1 MRNFNRLEQELQEA
15 QQQLQTMR
23 HHANDLPNP
32 IEEWQTE
39 AIAEFSFA
47 VEKLDVALEELRSH
61 NEELSAARQEVE
73 LERQHYQKLFEF
85 APDGYLV
92 TDERATIQE
101 ANCAAANLLNIPK
114 QDLVGKPLDIF
125 IALADRDAFHGQWM
139 RVTKLLARSCSS
151 QECASQQCD
160 RYASKLLVKDWE
172 ILLQPR
178 EREPLPVALSLS
190 ATCNRQGKIISL
202 CWLLRDLSDR
212 QHAEQKIREQAA
224 LLDITTDA
232 IFVRDLGD
240 RIRFWNKGAER
251 LYGWS
256 AEEVLGRNVDELLNR
271 KPLPK
276 LAQIQQEVLEKGRW
290 QGELPQVTKDGEEI
304 VVESR
309 WNLARDEQQNPKSI
323 LVVNTDIT
331 STKQLQEQLLRTQ
344 RLESLGTLASGIS
357 HDLNNILTPILG
369 IAQLLPLKF
378 PEADEHGQQ
387 MFKVL
392 ETNAKRG
399 AALLKQILAFSRG
412 VEGKHVLLA
421 VRSLVCDI
429 EQVIRET
436 FPKSIAIHLNIPRDL
451 WAIRG
456 DLTQLEQVLMNL
468 CLNARDAMPNGGT
481 LAITAENLAID
492 KNYAG
497 REPEAKVGSY
507 VAIAVSDTGIGMSAE
522 TLERIFEPFFTTKA
536 ADKGTGLGL
545 ATTMGIIKSHGGFI
559 KVSSEVGK
567 GTQFAVFLP
576 AEETRVVVSE
586 DKPELPRGDE
596 TTILI
601 VDDEP
606 VICHMIEALL
616 RTYGYRVLTATDG
629 VEAIAMY
636 AQYQHKI
643 GAILMD
649 MVMPSMDGPTTILAL
664 QKMNPQVKIIVTSGL
679 VSSDRAIEALG
690 ASVKAYLGKPYT
702 SEELLTT
709 LNEVLD
715 SNSDTKP
722 RNQFLCS

>member
-1 MRNFNRLEQELQEA
+1 MKNFDRLEQELQKA
-15 QQQLQTMR
+15 QLRLNTIQ
-23 HHANDLPNP
+23 HHAKESPNP
-32 IEEWQTE
+32 SEEWQAE
-39 AIAEFSFA
+39 AIAEFALA
-47 VEKLDVALEELRSH
+47 VEELDVALEELRSQ
-61 NEELSAARQEVE
+61 NEELGAVRQQVE
-73 LERQHYQKLFEF
+73 LKRQHYQDLFEF

-92 TDERATIQE
+92 TDERAIIQE
-101 ANCAAANLLNIPK
+101 ANCTAANLLNVP
-114 QDLVGKPLDIF
+114 QQYLVGKPLDIF
-125 IALADRDAFHGQWM
+125 VAQADRGTFHSQWS
-139 RVTKLLARSCSS
+139 RVVQLMDKSCSN
-151 QECASQQCD
+151 QECTSQQWE
-160 RYASKLLVKDWE
+160 RSVSKLLVKDWE

-178 EREPLPVALSLS
+178 EQESLPVALSLS
-190 ATCNRQGKIISL
+190 ATCNHKGKIMSL
-202 CWLLRDLSDR
+202 RWLLRDLSER
-212 QHAEQKIREQAA
+212 QRAEQKIREQAA

-232 IFVRDLGD
+232 IFVRDLSD
-240 RIRFWNKGAER
+240 RIVFWNKGAKR
-251 LYGWS
+251 LYGWK
-256 AEEVLGRNVDELLNR
+256 AEEAQGRNADELLNR

-276 LAQIQQEVLEKGRW
+276 LAQIQQEVLEKGAW
-290 QGELPQVTKDGEEI
+290 QGELHQVTKDGEEI
-304 VVESR
+304 IVESC
-309 WNLARDEQQNPKSI
+309 WNLVRDDQQNPKSI

-369 IAQLLPLKF
+369 IAQLLPLKL
-378 PEADEHGQQ
+378 PEADSHAQQ
-387 MFKVL
+387 MFKIL

-412 VEGKHVLLA
+412 VEGERVLLSI
-421 VRSLVCDI
+421 RSLFCDI

-436 FPKSIAIHLNIPRDL
+436 FPKSIAIHINIPHDL

-481 LAITAENLAID
+481 LAITAENIVID
-492 KNYAG
+492 ENYASM
-497 REPEAKVGSY
+497 EPEAKVGSY
-507 VAIAVSDTGIGMSAE
+507 VAIAVSDTGTGISAE

-536 ADKGTGLGL
+536 MGKGTGLGL
-545 ATTMGIIKSHGGFI
+545 ATTMGIIKSHDGFI
-559 KVSSEVGK
+559 QVSSEVGK
-567 GTQFAVFLP
+567 GTQFRVFLP
-576 AEETRVVVSE
+576 AEETRVVISE

-629 VEAIAMY
+629 VEAIALY
-636 AQYQHKI
+636 AQYQHEI
-643 GAILMD
+643 GTVLMD

-679 VSSDRAIEALG
+679 ISSDRATEALG

-709 LNEVLD
+709 LDKVL
-715 SNSDTKP
+715 STNH
-722 RNQFLCS
+722 L